1 MKRPSDKLPP
11 ECDEYCPYRKCY
23 APGFDKGSFTPGR
36 GYTSYHK
43 VPRPC
48 CMTRLT
54 KGCPSY
60 GIGQGSIGLLR
71 PMPDWNTL
79 LATLGDAIGSLK
91 MSARARDAA
100 NRALAAAILAAAYAR
115 MADRDHQTN

>member
-43 VPRPC
+43 VPQPC

-54 KGCPSY
+54 RGCPSEGSPQPY
-60 GIGQGSIGLLR
+60 GLSRR
-71 PMPDWNTL
+71 PMPDWDL
-79 LATLGDAIGSLK
+79 LLSEIGNSIDSTK
-91 MSARARDAA
+91 MSKKAKKAA
-100 NRALAAAILAAAYAR
+100 ASALSAAILAADYAR
-115 MADRDHQTN
+115 RASNEASI